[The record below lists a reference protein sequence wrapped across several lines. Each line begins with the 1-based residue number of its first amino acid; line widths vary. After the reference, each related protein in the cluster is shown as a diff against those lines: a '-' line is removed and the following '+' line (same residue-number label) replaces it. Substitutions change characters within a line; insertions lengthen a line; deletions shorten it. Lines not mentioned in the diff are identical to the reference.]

1 MQTAK
6 GTIKHENWNEKP
18 YHVAAPQKSTMADI
32 KCVFEGD
39 LVAEAQTNFLM
50 QYPDETNAH
59 YSGYLLV
66 DGALGGKKGTFMI
79 YEVGG
84 WKDGIATSRWEIV
97 EGSGTAVLKGIRGTG
112 RYAAEHDKTVHYE
125 LSYELPVQTAGPK

>member
-6 GTIKHENWNEKP
+6 GTIKHQNWNEKP
-18 YHVAAPQKSTMADI
+18 YHEAPPQKSTMADI
-32 KCVFEGD
+32 KCVFDGD

-50 QYPDETNAH
+50 QYPDEKNAH

-66 DGALGGKKGTFMI
+66 DGALDGKRGTFII

-84 WKDGIATSRWEIV
+84 WANGVASSRWEIV
-97 EGSGTAVLKGIRGTG
+97 EGSGTGALKRIVGTG
-112 RYAAEHDKTVHYE
+112 KYAAEHDKTVHYE
-125 LSYELPVQTAGPK
+125 LSYELPA